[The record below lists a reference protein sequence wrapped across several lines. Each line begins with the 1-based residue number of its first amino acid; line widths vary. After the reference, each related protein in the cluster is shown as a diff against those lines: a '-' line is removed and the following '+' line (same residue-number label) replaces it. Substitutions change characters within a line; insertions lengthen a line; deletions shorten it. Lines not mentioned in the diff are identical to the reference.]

1 MKRKII
7 FYKTQYNKCPI
18 QDFLDTLPGKVAQK
32 VTWVTKL
39 LEDLEIIPTTYFKK
53 LIGTKEI
60 WECRIKFGSDSY
72 RILDFFVV
80 KSAIVL
86 THGFIKK
93 TQKIP
98 KLEIERAEAFREDFI
113 RRKKYE

>member
-1 MKRKII
+1 MKRKVI
-7 FYKTQYNKCPI
+7 FYKTKNNKCPI

-32 VTWVTKL
+32 VTWIIKL
-39 LEDLEIIPTTYFKK
+39 LEDLDIIPATYFKK
-53 LIGTKEI
+53 LVGTKEI

-72 RILDFFVV
+72 RILCFFID
-80 KSAIVL
+80 KLAIVL

-93 TQKIP
+93 TRKIP
-98 KLEIERAEAFREDFI
+98 KFEIERAEAFREDFY